1 MKIVYEK
8 FVLFLD
14 FFFFADGTNFFWKLN
29 WVDYSF
35 SGIKKYF

>member
-14 FFFFADGTNFFWKLN
+14 FFFLPMVLIFFESLI
-29 WVDYSF
+29 
-35 SGIKKYF
+35 G